1 MFDDIKPEMY
11 SLIVNS
17 NLVKE
22 GKLLRFIFTCIV
34 ASVKMGQMELSTISK
49 KRNPQQF
56 IESLEDFEQPRNNEK
71 RLKMTL
77 PKPQTEEK

>member
-1 MFDDIKPEMY
+1 MFDDIQPEMY

-34 ASVKMGQMELSTISK
+34 ASVKIDQMELSTISK
-49 KRNPQQF
+49 KRNP
-56 IESLEDFEQPRNNEK
+56 
-71 RLKMTL
+71 
-77 PKPQTEEK
+77 

>member
-56 IESLEDFEQPRNNEK
+56 IESLEGFEQPRNNEK

>member
-34 ASVKMGQMELSTISK
+34 ASIKIDQMELSTISK
-49 KRNPQQF
+49 KSYPQQF

-71 RLKMTL
+71 RLKMTF